1 VNISLIH
8 CKVLRSGECLES
20 LLSFSLFLSWAV
32 LVYST
37 SLAGLHQCLFSKDR
51 FLMVKC
57 YLDGSSA
64 LLILVVH
71 SLCAGL

>member
-1 VNISLIH
+1 MNISLCH
-8 CKVLRSGECLES
+8 CKGLRSRECLES
-20 LLSFSLFLSWAV
+20 LLSFNPFLSWAV

-37 SLAGLHQCLFSKDR
+37 SLARLYQCLFSKDL
-51 FLMVKC
+51 FLMVKF
-57 YLDGSSA
+57 YLDGSPA